1 MFLLEGRRAEAGFDL
16 IKPINW
22 DIKRLS
28 DSCPPPTNGAGS
40 AHKKSRKRGIENPGT
55 RELKIMEI
63 VEENLGLGKIEKAG
77 TSRI

>member
-28 DSCPPPTNGAGS
+28 DSCLPPTNGAGS

-55 RELKIMEI
+55 SELKIMEI
-63 VEENLGLGKIEKAG
+63 VVRKSG
-77 TSRI
+77 SRKNREGRD